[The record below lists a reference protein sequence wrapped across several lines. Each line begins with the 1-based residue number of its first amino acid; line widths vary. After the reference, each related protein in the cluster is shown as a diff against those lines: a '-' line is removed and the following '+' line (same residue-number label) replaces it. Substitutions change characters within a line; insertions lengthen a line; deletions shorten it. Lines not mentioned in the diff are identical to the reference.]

1 MFMRIQFYLFS
12 VFLIFIILSISHQ
25 AFSQTQSS
33 HLKQGIADLKEE
45 NYEEAIED
53 FKKARELDPTSSI
66 AAYYLGIAYKKIQDY
81 KEAKN
86 NLKDALSL
94 EPRVKEAVVELA
106 DVLYQLSET
115 EDALKE
121 LEIAEN
127 QGMGT
132 PQTTFLKGLVLLK
145 LGRESDVVIED
156 NAIIYKGKNYSF
168 TKNDDGTIIVEEG
181 PLSGRRFYIAFPEAI
196 EFFKKA
202 KSMDEKLTT
211 SADYQIAMA
220 NMQEGNLTEAR
231 DILKEIVI
239 RDPNADIAQF
249 ANQYIEAI
257 TKRIKKERPYRFT
270 AGIQYQQD
278 DNVILKPSDVT
289 ASAGISGESDIA
301 GIANLRAE
309 YIPKLKA
316 PYGLK
321 AQYSLYQNMHGRLK
335 NYDVQSHSVALVPN
349 YNFTGS
355 SISLLTSY
363 NLTRVANIDYLKTI
377 TLSPT
382 YTFFISKTQFATGSL
397 KYQDKKYVKA
407 PANADEDREGNDAN
421 IGVSWFYLLAENKG
435 FINARYEY
443 DREDTKG
450 KNWKYNG
457 NRAGLNLLYPLF
469 IPLIF
474 KEGAAEL
481 KLNIGGEGD
490 SQSFDNTHTT
500 FLKKRTDTTYTFNT
514 MLSYTIYND
523 IDIQLQ
529 YAYIRTDSNISVY
542 GYNKN
547 MVTMGVEGRF

>member
-1 MFMRIQFYLFS
+1 MFRRIQFYPFCI
-12 VFLIFIILSISHQ
+12 FLILIIISISEQ

-33 HLKQGIADLKEE
+33 HLKQGIANLKEE
-45 NYEEAIED
+45 NYEEAVED
-53 FKKARELDPTSSI
+53 FKKVRELNPSSSM

-270 AGIQYQQD
+270 AGIQYQHD
-278 DNVILKPSDVT
+278 DNVILKPSDVQ
-289 ASAGISGESDIA
+289 ASAGISGDRKST
-301 GIANLRAE
+301 GIGTLRAE

-335 NYDVQSHSVALVPN
+335 NYDVQSHSIAFVPN
-349 YNFTGS
+349 YNLKGS

-363 NLTRVANIDYLKTI
+363 NLTRVANIYYLKTI

-382 YTFFISKTQFATGSL
+382 YTFFINKTQFATGSL

-407 PANADEDREGNDAN
+407 PVNANEDREGNDTN
-421 IGVSWFYLLAENKG
+421 IGISWFYLLSENKG

-443 DREDTKG
+443 NRETPKG
-450 KNWKYNG
+450 KNWQYSG
-457 NRAGLNLLYPLF
+457 NRIGFSLIYPLTLITQHLTLNL
-469 IPLIF
+469 
-474 KEGAAEL
+474 
-481 KLNIGGEGD
+481 GGEGY
-490 SQSFDNTHTT
+490 SQSFDN
-500 FLKKRTDTTYTFNT
+500 R
-514 MLSYTIYND
+514 S
-523 IDIQLQ
+523 
-529 YAYIRTDSNISVY
+529 
-542 GYNKN
+542 
-547 MVTMGVEGRF
+547 E

>member
-1 MFMRIQFYLFS
+1 MFRRIQFYPFCI
-12 VFLIFIILSISHQ
+12 FLILIIISISEQ

-33 HLKQGIADLKEE
+33 HLKQGIANLKEE
-45 NYEEAIED
+45 NYEEAVED
-53 FKKARELDPTSSI
+53 FKKVRELNPSSSM

-115 EDALKE
+115 EEALKE
-121 LEIAEN
+121 LELAES
-127 QGMGT
+127 QGIEET

-145 LGRESDVVIED
+145 LGR
-156 NAIIYKGKNYSF
+156 
-168 TKNDDGTIIVEEG
+168 GT
-181 PLSGRRFYIAFPEAI
+181 EAI
-196 EFFKKA
+196 ESFKKA
-202 KSMDEKLTT
+202 KSLDEKLAT
-211 SADYQIAMA
+211 SADYQIAIA

-231 DILKEIVI
+231 EILKEIVI

-270 AGIQYQQD
+270 AGIQYQHD
-278 DNVILKPSDVT
+278 DNVILKPSDVQ
-289 ASAGISGESDIA
+289 ASAGISGESDST
-301 GIANLRAE
+301 GIGTLRAE

-335 NYDVQSHSVALVPN
+335 NYDVQSHSIALVPN
-349 YNFTGS
+349 YNLKGS

-382 YTFFISKTQFATGSL
+382 YTFFINKTQFATGSL

-407 PANADEDREGNDAN
+407 PVNANEDREGNDTN
-421 IGVSWFYLLAENKG
+421 IGISWFYLLSENKG

-443 DREDTKG
+443 NRETPKG
-450 KNWKYNG
+450 KNWQYSG
-457 NRAGLNLLYPLF
+457 NRIGFSLIYPLTLITQHLTLNL
-469 IPLIF
+469 
-474 KEGAAEL
+474 
-481 KLNIGGEGD
+481 GGEGY

-514 MLSYTIYND
+514 MLSYTIYDD

-547 MVTMGVEGRF
+547 MVTMGVDGRF